1 MTTLTDIHILTVTA
15 ERAAERYNRRCR
27 RMLALYR
34 AGRKPNESCWNNT
47 EAMRKTAE
55 AARKDLDT
63 AIMEQ
68 AMIASM
74 AQVNI

>member
-27 RMLALYR
+27 RMLVLYR
-34 AGRKPNESCWNNT
+34 TGRKPSESCWDNT
-47 EAMRKTAE
+47 EAMRKAAE
-55 AARKDLDT
+55 SARNDLDT

-74 AQVNI
+74 AHVNI